1 MGSFP
6 CPRCRMAFSSRQ
18 LLRAHRE
25 KLCLGI
31 PEPTSSCLH
40 GGNPLPE
47 EGAPGTAGRPRD
59 TSVVRSWVCH
69 RTGRGRR
76 DGDRDRDRRWAG
88 KQHLCQHC
96 WIQLGL
102 SWGKPSPT
110 PAPRRQPLVIIL
122 PKAEKYI
129 SKWGGIFFTLSFL
142 FVSARSGCPC
152 MGTALSH
159 TIALSSPGSQRL
171 CGDSGDRGGRGGLPW
186 GPCSPLR
193 SGPCSA
199 RPTPLPGRPQCS
211 RESPP
216 SSRSCPRGSSSRH
229 RSCWRPTNAKWQ
241 RSRPGPS
248 SWSSRGKG
256 CAGSWQHWGL
266 EGLGGLSPSR
276 GSWGWARS
284 CRPQRSSSDRCKRHS
299 TGPPSTSTPSCHPR
313 GRSLPR
319 PGHCDC
325 PTCAPGDTTRP
336 SWTSCSTSS
345 WRPRCWRKE
354 PQGCAGAG
362 GWGLDAALL
371 AVELENW
378 RLEDEVLAL
387 KVRRERRADAG
398 SRAAQRHSEE
408 LAQLQAE
415 VGMLRCHAEQA
426 GPRLPPPI
434 LPPAVAPSLPP
445 ALAVPEL
452 FMEPP
457 GPALGPGSP
466 TGHVPH
472 SLPLSPFVA
481 LEDPPPAQEPQEQ
494 HRPPRRLLEAEGGTP
509 RTHSRLS

>member
-59 TSVVRSWVCH
+59 TSVGVSLHGDGPEPHH
-69 RTGRGRR
+69 R
-76 DGDRDRDRRWAG
+76 
-88 KQHLCQHC
+88 LE
-96 WIQLGL
+96 
-102 SWGKPSPT
+102 
-110 PAPRRQPLVIIL
+110 L
-122 PKAEKYI
+122 P
-129 SKWGGIFFTLSFL
+129 G
-142 FVSARSGCPC
+142 VSAAVWG
-152 MGTALSH
+152 
-159 TIALSSPGSQRL
+159 QR
-171 CGDSGDRGGRGGLPW
+171 
-186 GPCSPLR
+186 GP
-193 SGPCSA
+193 
-199 RPTPLPGRPQCS
+199 
-211 RESPP
+211 
-216 SSRSCPRGSSSRH
+216 
-229 RSCWRPTNAKWQ
+229 
-241 RSRPGPS
+241 
-248 SWSSRGKG
+248 
-256 CAGSWQHWGL
+256 
-266 EGLGGLSPSR
+266 
-276 GSWGWARS
+276 GWARGAPLGAVLT
-284 CRPQRSSSDRCKRHS
+284 PQERALLRTADPASRTPTVQQGEPPQQPVLPQGQQQPPQELLEAHKRQMAEIQAR
-299 TGPPSTSTPSCHPR
+299 TQQLEQQREGPPSTSTPSCHPR

>member
-1 MGSFP
+1 MGGT
-6 CPRCRMAFSSRQ
+6 
-18 LLRAHRE
+18 
-25 KLCLGI
+25 LCL
-31 PEPTSSCLH
+31 
-40 GGNPLPE
+40 
-47 EGAPGTAGRPRD
+47 R
-59 TSVVRSWVCH
+59 
-69 RTGRGRR
+69 RGRR
-76 DGDRDRDRRWAG
+76 ARQGGHR
-88 KQHLCQHC
+88 
-96 WIQLGL
+96 
-102 SWGKPSPT
+102 T
-110 PAPRRQPLVIIL
+110 P
-122 PKAEKYI
+122 
-129 SKWGGIFFTLSFL
+129 
-142 FVSARSGCPC
+142 RSGCPC
-152 MGTALSH
+152 METALSH

-171 CGDSGDRGGRGGLPW
+171 CGDSGDGGGHGGLPW
-186 GPCSPLR
+186 GPCSPLV

-199 RPTPLPGRPQCS
+199 RPILLPGHPQCRYS
-211 RESPP
+211 EPPAPVGTNTPAAPHTPWLLVVQPLLPAEPPVQQGEPPQQPVLPQGQQQPPQELLEAHKRQMAEIQARTQQLEQQRE
-216 SSRSCPRGSSSRH
+216 
-229 RSCWRPTNAKWQ
+229 
-241 RSRPGPS
+241 
-248 SWSSRGKG
+248 
-256 CAGSWQHWGL
+256 
-266 EGLGGLSPSR
+266 
-276 GSWGWARS
+276 
-284 CRPQRSSSDRCKRHS
+284 
-299 TGPPSTSTPSCHPR
+299 GPPSTSTPSCHPR
-313 GRSLPR
+313 GHSLLR

-472 SLPLSPFVA
+472 GLPLSPFVA
-481 LEDPPPAQEPQEQ
+481 LEDPPPAQEPPEQ

>member
-59 TSVVRSWVCH
+59 TSVGVSLHGDGPEPHH
-69 RTGRGRR
+69 RLELPGVSAAVWGQRGPGWARGAPLGAVLTPQERALLRTADPASRTPTVQQGEPPQQPVLPQGQQQPPQELLEAHKRQMAEIQARTQQLEQQREGLCRQLAALGAGGAGGPQPEQGQLGLGQVLQAPKEQLRQVQAAQHRATLHLDTLLPPSGPLAAEARALRLSYLRAGGHDPAILDQLLHLQLEATVLEKGTAGLCRGRR
-76 DGDRDRDRRWAG
+76 ME
-88 KQHLCQHC
+88 
-96 WIQLGL
+96 
-102 SWGKPSPT
+102 PP
-110 PAPRRQPLVIIL
+110 
-122 PKAEKYI
+122 
-129 SKWGGIFFTLSFL
+129 
-142 FVSARSGCPC
+142 
-152 MGTALSH
+152 GTG
-159 TIALSSPGSQRL
+159 TQ
-171 CGDSGDRGGRGGLPW
+171 
-186 GPCSPLR
+186 
-193 SGPCSA
+193 
-199 RPTPLPGRPQCS
+199 
-211 RESPP
+211 
-216 SSRSCPRGSSSRH
+216 
-229 RSCWRPTNAKWQ
+229 
-241 RSRPGPS
+241 
-248 SWSSRGKG
+248 
-256 CAGSWQHWGL
+256 
-266 EGLGGLSPSR
+266 
-276 GSWGWARS
+276 
-284 CRPQRSSSDRCKRHS
+284 
-299 TGPPSTSTPSCHPR
+299 
-313 GRSLPR
+313 
-319 PGHCDC
+319 
-325 PTCAPGDTTRP
+325 
-336 SWTSCSTSS
+336 
-345 WRPRCWRKE
+345 
-354 PQGCAGAG
+354 
-362 GWGLDAALL
+362 GLDAALL